1 MSPQWIQVTVF
12 SPLFYLL
19 TPVLLL
25 FAIMDNSPDYIEY
38 SAAAALAI
46 IPVLTAVSWIAL
58 VVNRAPILIQIA
70 QGTLTVLGLIA
81 FPAIMGLLPRLPI
94 PVFDYG
100 WKTIFLVAFG
110 SPVISIIGYRAV
122 TRARQMTPPE
132 PGDPIEYLER

>member
-122 TRARQMTPPE
+122 TRPRQMTPPE